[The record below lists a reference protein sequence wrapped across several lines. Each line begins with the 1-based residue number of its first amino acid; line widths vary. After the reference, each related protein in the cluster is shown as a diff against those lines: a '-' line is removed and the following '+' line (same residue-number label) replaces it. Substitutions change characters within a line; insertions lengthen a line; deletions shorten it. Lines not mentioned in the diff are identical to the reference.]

1 MKKLAPIILFTYNR
15 VNTLKVTIESLKKN
29 QVASKSN
36 IYIYSDSYK
45 SKKKK
50 KKVLRVR
57 KYLKEIAGFN
67 GTRIS

>member
-29 QVASKSN
+29 QLASKSN

-45 SKKKK
+45 SNIDK

-67 GTRIS
+67 KKK